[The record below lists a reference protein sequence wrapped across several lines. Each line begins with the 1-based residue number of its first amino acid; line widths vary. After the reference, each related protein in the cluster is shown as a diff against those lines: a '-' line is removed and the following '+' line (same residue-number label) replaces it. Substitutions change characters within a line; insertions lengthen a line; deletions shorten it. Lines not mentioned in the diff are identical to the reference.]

1 MAHDL
6 IKAGAVA
13 LFVGG
18 LAAGQA
24 FAFSPVPVD
33 RAAPFAIP
41 VVDEQQQVNDE
52 LNAADMPAHPEGP
65 APQRAKVKER
75 PQAAIPAATSR
86 RRSCRACSPRRL
98 GRSNAPD

>member
-33 RAAPFAIP
+33 RAASFAIP

-52 LNAADMPAHPEGP
+52 LNAADMPAQPEGA
-65 APQRAKVKER
+65 APRGEVKER
-75 PQAAIPAATSR
+75 PSGGNSGGDVEEKELQSTFPSTAWPK
-86 RRSCRACSPRRL
+86 
-98 GRSNAPD
+98 